1 MLNGWI
7 GRGPLRAP
15 GTLLT
20 MSDIPSEASEA
31 TLKSIRGGLT
41 LPGGLPGI
49 NSVPDR
55 CGVLSCAGYYS
66 CNCLRGQEPCS
77 RSTQGPLRSVCCQRV
92 RASERGRGLPVCL
105 LACLQVSPHHP
116 LATTDNPA
124 ATHPSLH
131 PPHRHLVHLR
141 TPTCPTRH
149 YHKQV
154 PQPPPSSPP
163 TRPPPATITTSH
175 LPPPP
180 TTFRPIPRPPP
191 SPRPHPPPPPPLTT
205 RRRVRPPSAAV
216 ETLINAAPHI
226 QPPAT
231 RSQPPTSP
239 TTSTSPRNYMA
250 PWEPETKELN
260 GRGLSME

>member
-77 RSTQGPLRSVCCQRV
+77 RSTQGALRSVCCQRV

-124 ATHPSLH
+124 ATHPSIH
-131 PPHRHLVHLR
+131 PTVTSSIYAHRRV
-141 TPTCPTRH
+141 
-149 YHKQV
+149 
-154 PQPPPSSPP
+154 
-163 TRPPPATITTSH
+163 PPATTTSKYPSRRRH
-175 LPPPP
+175 PPLPA
-180 TTFRPIPRPPP
+180 PRPPP
-191 SPRPHPPPPPPLTT
+191 SPPATCPRRPPPSAPYPARPHPPAPTRPHHHHLPPAAASVHPPPPSK
-205 RRRVRPPSAAV
+205 P
-216 ETLINAAPHI
+216 
-226 QPPAT
+226 
-231 RSQPPTSP
+231 
-239 TTSTSPRNYMA
+239 
-250 PWEPETKELN
+250 
-260 GRGLSME
+260 

>member
-77 RSTQGPLRSVCCQRV
+77 RSTQGALRSVCCQRV

-116 LATTDNPA
+116 LATTDNPV
-124 ATHPSLH
+124 AT
-131 PPHRHLVHLR
+131 
-141 TPTCPTRH
+141 
-149 YHKQV
+149 
-154 PQPPPSSPP
+154 PPS
-163 TRPPPATITTSH
+163 T
-175 LPPPP
+175 
-180 TTFRPIPRPPP
+180 PP
-191 SPRPHPPPPPPLTT
+191 SPRPSTHTDVSHPPLPQASTPAAAVIPPYPPPARHHHHQPPAPAAHHLPPHTPPAPIPPPPPAPTT
-205 RRRVRPPSAAV
+205 TTYHPPPRPSTLRRRRNPKQRRPP
-216 ETLINAAPHI
+216 LAPSRPRL
-226 QPPAT
+226 QPPQ
-231 RSQPPTSP
+231 RPLEIIWPLG
-239 TTSTSPRNYMA
+239 NL
-250 PWEPETKELN
+250 KLKN
-260 GRGLSME
+260 